1 MNILGYSSPN
11 FLNEYFNIFKIVTL
25 DLTMVFGWGK
35 KSQKQE
41 QDTPPQKKQILLSDV
56 QNVVDDIRSIRI
68 KTIIAET
75 KTFRNKIK
83 TSCEI
88 ILHIAIDLERD
99 TLKVDDMDI
108 HIKGLVVRGK
118 KEVISVIKR
127 ETIVKLPEINSYDDV
142 KIFNAISSRML
153 KKIGDALGRQSIAIN
168 AFAKKYAIKLKN
180 DLKIMTDGSDEIT
193 TIITNQTELEIKINS
208 ILDIINN
215 IQQSKKLVIDLA
227 EQQKQTEKTIDDLV
241 VTIEQ
246 DEKEV
251 IDIKR
256 SNEYEEYLQINE
268 KLNSLSSEKNKIKD
282 EIELQFTK
290 ISRPLNKYVYIS
302 SLDKPQ
308 KKLLVNLI
316 ADPYDVLVDSN
327 KQDIIKI
334 LESTRNGVQSGS
346 VSVKDAN
353 KSLSQIDETLSLLAT
368 FIQKIEVFNR
378 SKDDIESKLLVLN
391 NENLKQKESALNIHQ
406 NNKSSLK
413 SKIKSLENELND
425 EVEHIPKFIKSVEST
440 LNQISAVQYTIR
452 TE

>member
-1 MNILGYSSPN
+1 
-11 FLNEYFNIFKIVTL
+11 
-25 DLTMVFGWGK
+25 MVFGWGK
-35 KSQKQE
+35 KSQNQKE
-41 QDTPPQKKQILLSDV
+41 DIPSQKKQILLSDV

-75 KTFRNKIK
+75 KAFRNKIK
-83 TSCEI
+83 SSCEV

-127 ETIVKLPEINSYDDV
+127 ESIVELPEINSYDDV

-168 AFAKKYAIKLKN
+168 AFAKKYATKLKN
-180 DLKIMTDGSDEIT
+180 DLRIMTDGSDEIT
-193 TIITNQTELEIKINS
+193 TIITNQTELEIKIS
-208 ILDIINN
+208 DILETVNVIH
-215 IQQSKKLVIDLA
+215 QSKKLVIDLA
-227 EQQKQTEKTIDDLV
+227 EQQKQTEEMIDDLV

-308 KKLLVNLI
+308 KKLLANLI
-316 ADPYDVLVDSN
+316 ANPYDVLVDSN

-334 LESTRNGVQSGS
+334 LESTRNAVQSGS
-346 VSVKDAN
+346 VSVKDTD

-378 SKDDIESKLLVLN
+378 SKDDIESKLSVLN
-391 NENLKQKESALNIHQ
+391 NEHLNQKESALNIHQ
-406 NNKSSLK
+406 NDKSTLE

-425 EVEHIPKFIKSVEST
+425 VVEHIPKYIKSIEST
-440 LNQISAVQYTIR
+440 LNQISAVQYSIR

>member
-1 MNILGYSSPN
+1 
-11 FLNEYFNIFKIVTL
+11 
-25 DLTMVFGWGK
+25 MVFGWGK
-35 KSQKQE
+35 KSQNQKE
-41 QDTPPQKKQILLSDV
+41 DIPSQKKQILLSDI
-56 QNVVDDIRSIRI
+56 QNVVDDMRSIRI

-75 KTFRNKIK
+75 KAFRNKIK
-83 TSCEI
+83 SSCEI

-127 ETIVKLPEINSYDDV
+127 ETIVKLPEINSYNDV

-168 AFAKKYAIKLKN
+168 AFAKKYATKLKN
-180 DLKIMTDGSDEIT
+180 DLRIMTDGSDEIT
-193 TIITNQTELEIKINS
+193 TIITNQTELEIKIS
-208 ILDIINN
+208 DILETVNVIH
-215 IQQSKKLVIDLA
+215 QSKKLVIDLA
-227 EQQKQTEKTIDDLV
+227 EQQKQTEEMINDLAV
-241 VTIEQ
+241 KIKQ

-251 IDIKR
+251 IDIKH
-256 SNEYEEYLQINE
+256 SNEYEKYLQINE

-308 KKLLVNLI
+308 KKLLANLI
-316 ADPYDVLVDSN
+316 ANPYDVLVASN
-327 KQDIIKI
+327 KQDVIKI
-334 LESTRNGVQSGS
+334 LESTRNAVQSGS
-346 VSVKDAN
+346 VSVKDTD

-378 SKDDIESKLLVLN
+378 SKDDIESKLSVLN
-391 NENLKQKESALNIHQ
+391 NEHLNQKESALNIHQ
-406 NNKSSLK
+406 NDKSTLE

-425 EVEHIPKFIKSVEST
+425 VVEHIPKYIKSVEST